1 MTSRVHVKKEDT
13 VLVTSGKDRG
23 KKGRVLRVAPREGK
37 AVVEGVHFIKKHTRA
52 NPQKNIKGGIV
63 EREAPIHVSNLRV
76 VCPECGQPGRI
87 RFSRLEDGRKVR
99 LCRKCKGILDR
110 S

>member
-1 MTSRVHVKKEDT
+1 MASRVHVKKEDT
-13 VLVTSGKDRG
+13 VLVTTGKDRG
-23 KKGRVLRVAPREGK
+23 KKGRVLRVLPREGK

-52 NPQKNIKGGIV
+52 NPQKNVKGGIV
-63 EREAPIHVSNLRV
+63 EREAMVHVSNLQV
-76 VCPECGQPGRI
+76 VCPECEKPVRI

>member
-1 MTSRVHVKKEDT
+1 M
-13 VLVTSGKDRG
+13 
-23 KKGRVLRVAPREGK
+23 
-37 AVVEGVHFIKKHTRA
+37 
-52 NPQKNIKGGIV
+52 
-63 EREAPIHVSNLRV
+63 